1 MKPAIFKV
9 MVLVALLGIPASAL
23 FAQSTGSWFKV
34 PFEFTV
40 GGNSLPAGDYF
51 VENLWWN
58 GVVFHGTNKTA
69 GLIVLAEGWEQR
81 QIGVPKL
88 VFHRYDNDYMLS
100 SIELRNTAYA
110 RTFQTGVVSHVI
122 KVGKTVAQARPEIV
136 EIAGK

>member
-1 MKPAIFKV
+1 MKPVIFKV

-40 GGNSLPAGDYF
+40 RGNAMPAGDYF
-51 VENLWWN
+51 VENLWWWN
-58 GVVFHGTNKTA
+58 VVVFHGTNKN
-69 GLIVLAEGWEQR
+69 LIVLAEALEQR

-100 SIELRNTAYA
+100 SIELRNTDYA

-136 EIAGK
+136 EIAGR